1 MIKVSSGACAP
12 VKGERTIG
20 IVVVVDSATVDS
32 DDAATVEPDES
43 DDPLQLATNNPAIT
57 KPTRLVF
64 LSIRIFTSPLRVRFA
79 LRAVDG
85 Y

>member
-12 VKGERTIG
+12 VNGERTTG
-20 IVVVVDSATVDS
+20 IVVVVASATVDS
-32 DDAATVEPDES
+32 AAATVESDES

-79 LRAVDG
+79 LRAVDV